1 MQRLIAQR
9 IRASSLAVAVVLL
22 AACTTV
28 GVDPSKLEIVEDV
41 DPLPRIHVQRVCVEV
56 NTGVKQSFTDGLFET
71 LGEFE
76 FTTGSKQTA
85 FNNECRFWMRY
96 GATWTGFP
104 EYLATARFEVYED
117 RSRIGRA
124 VYDATG
130 GGSRLDRYG
139 SATEKVKPLLNAL
152 FLRVRRADATA
163 E

>member
-1 MQRLIAQR
+1 MKRLLASDFRGGLAAGTIA
-9 IRASSLAVAVVLL
+9 L
-22 AACTTV
+22 AACSSV

-71 LGEFE
+71 LRELE

-85 FNNECRFWMRY
+85 FGDECRFWMRY
-96 GATWTGFP
+96 SATWTGFP
-104 EYLATARFEVYED
+104 EYLATARFDVYED

-139 SATEKVKPLLNAL
+139 SATEKVKPMLNAL
-152 FLRVRRADATA
+152 FLRVERDA
-163 E
+163 EQGG